1 MYNQLRWNNE
11 RSNSGKNLSSKAR
24 RLHYIHHFILVKNI
38 QVIVFQVR
46 RSVEL
51 ALLVERLQDER
62 AAVALNIFLN
72 RTSGQESVAELQK
85 FSRNELNITRF
96 DIITVCSNI
105 CNVYDLI
112 QSVIYMDDKLIFM
125 YCYIYTR
132 IDFSVSEKPI
142 LFFRILGSG
151 HSLRTSTSL
160 TPSWNSKSSIV
171 FSGQR

>member
-1 MYNQLRWNNE
+1 MTN
-11 RSNSGKNLSSKAR
+11 
-24 RLHYIHHFILVKNI
+24 ILVI
-38 QVIVFQVR
+38 AFQVR

-85 FSRNELNITRF
+85 FSRNDLNITRF

-105 CNVYDLI
+105 CNVYDHI
-112 QSVIYMDDKLIFM
+112 QSVIYMDDKSIFM

-151 HSLRTSTSL
+151 HGSRTSTSL

-171 FSGQR
+171 FSEQR

>member
-1 MYNQLRWNNE
+1 MNN
-11 RSNSGKNLSSKAR
+11 
-24 RLHYIHHFILVKNI
+24 IH
-38 QVIVFQVR
+38 VIVFQVR

-105 CNVYDLI
+105 CNGYDHI
-112 QSVIYMDDKLIFM
+112 QGANIINIYVLLYLYENRF
-125 YCYIYTR
+125 
-132 IDFSVSEKPI
+132 
-142 LFFRILGSG
+142 
-151 HSLRTSTSL
+151 
-160 TPSWNSKSSIV
+160 
-171 FSGQR
+171 